1 MSISKEVG
9 KSCSAF
15 RMAADWMVLVLVDRS
30 GMEEE
35 EEWEEEEKGRDACH
49 GCCSRRRTDD
59 GALRVPQ
66 MKAAYLRWRRRWWDG
81 GWSGVMR

>member
-1 MSISKEVG
+1 
-9 KSCSAF
+9 
-15 RMAADWMVLVLVDRS
+15 MAADWMVLVLVDRS

-66 MKAAYLRWRRRWWDG
+66 MKAAVWSALLLENTAHEAWWYDH
-81 GWSGVMR
+81 VLPAATTE